1 MAILV
6 TGAAG
11 FVGLNVVE
19 ALLGRGQPVVA
30 FDAQACPARAAAA
43 MAAAT
48 WVQGDIRSAADWDR
62 AFAAAPITAM
72 LHAAVVTAGTARE
85 KADPESIVAVN
96 IGGAVAAVRAAA
108 RHGVT
113 RFVYPSSG
121 SVYGH
126 PPAGGGPY
134 DEATSWPRPLA
145 LYGIT
150 KLAAE
155 QAVLRL
161 AEVAGIPAAAA
172 RLGSVYGPWEW
183 ATGVRDT
190 LSPAMQALDAFDRD
204 GEAVLGPVTPGDQI
218 YSRDVGAG
226 LAALLATPTA
236 TGVFNL
242 GTGRVSDAAQ
252 FCQAV
257 ARLNPAFRWRM
268 ARPDEAPNAITHMPP
283 RVAMAVGRIRAATGW
298 AAAHDTDQAAAD
310 LLAWRAGG

>member
-6 TGAAG
+6 SGAAG
-11 FVGLNVVE
+11 FVGLNVVAALRAAGE
-19 ALLGRGQPVVA
+19 AVVA
-30 FDAQACPARAAAA
+30 FDALSAPARAPDG
-43 MAAAT
+43 AT

-62 AFAAAPITAM
+62 AFRASPVTAL
-72 LHAAVVTAGTARE
+72 LHAAVVTAGPARE
-85 KADPESIVAVN
+85 RADPEPIVAVN

-108 RHGVT
+108 RHGVG
-113 RFVYPSSG
+113 RLFYLSSG

-155 QAVLRL
+155 QTVLRL
-161 AEVAGIPAAAA
+161 AEVAGIAAAAA

-218 YSRDVGAG
+218 YSRDVAAG
-226 LAALLATPTA
+226 LVALLRAPA
-236 TGVFNL
+236 AVGVFNL
-242 GTGRVSDAAQ
+242 GTGRVSDVAD
-252 FCQAV
+252 FCRAV
-257 ARLNPAFRWRM
+257 ARVKPGFRWRM
-268 ARPDEAPNAITHMPP
+268 AGPGEVPNAVTHMPP
-283 RVAMAVGRIRAATGW
+283 RVAMAVARIRAATGW
-298 AAAHDTDQAAAD
+298 VAGFDTDRAAAD
-310 LLAWRAGG
+310 LLAWRAG